1 MVLLKKEADLQE
13 LVRLVGMDSLNP
25 ADRLL
30 MEVARLVREDFLN
43 QSAFDNIDTF
53 TSLKKQ
59 ALMLDVILHFNHV
72 VGEKLEQGYEL
83 SSMLDLP
90 VMEDISR
97 AKLTAE
103 GELDA
108 RFAELKEKVG
118 KAIDAAAVKAQ

>member
-1 MVLLKKEADLQE
+1 
-13 LVRLVGMDSLNP
+13 
-25 ADRLL
+25 

-59 ALMLDVILHFNHV
+59 ALMLDVILHFSHV
-72 VGEKLEQGYEL
+72 VGEKLEQGYDL
-83 SSMLDLP
+83 ASMLDLP

-108 RFAELKEKVG
+108 RFADLKRAVDKAVG
-118 KAIDAAAVKAQ
+118 DAAVKAQ